1 MLQEKVEM
9 NCLLIQQHSVPHVTA
24 RLRPGPV
31 TACPKVYSVCVCGR
45 LWGRRGGGD
54 SGTRL
59 SGQPD
64 CCSQSN
70 LAFKD
75 RCQIEKVT
83 FHGSGAHS
91 FHLFTGGVSHT

>member
-45 LWGRRGGGD
+45 LWGRRGGGI
-54 SGTRL
+54 RA
-59 SGQPD
+59 PD
-64 CCSQSN
+64 CRGSLTAVLSQ
-70 LAFKD
+70 
-75 RCQIEKVT
+75 I
-83 FHGSGAHS
+83 
-91 FHLFTGGVSHT
+91 